1 MPEAAAV
8 FLGSSFFNDSEE
20 ARGVCTEVGAAARV
34 FKLPCATPAC
44 GMATAVFLSIP
55 VLLIA
60 SFAGRGTFKGV
71 PPALLN
77 LLGSGNFRG
86 VPATLNLFGMGS
98 FRGVPATL
106 NFFGMGNF
114 RGVPTALN
122 LFGMGNFRGVPTALN
137 LFGIG
142 NFRGV
147 PAVLNL
153 FGIGS
158 FRGVPATLNLFGM
171 GNFRGVPAVLNLPAR
186 GILTDPIP
194 PIFPAHRF
202 FSLGL
207 LPCLFAI
214 PVTLLFLVADECRGG
229 GDTKFLRLKGMPAKS
244 VVMAVRLCSCFP
256 HFPSRRTVPRKG
268 RLKEAEP
275 RPSGRWVISR
285 LGVNGKLGLAVRAAF
300 WRSPVTLF
308 VLGAGA
314 ECEGGGETKF
324 LRLKGMPAI
333 SVVTAARMCRCFPH
347 FASRRTVPRKGRLK
361 EAEPRP
367 NGRWVTSRLAV
378 KGKRGGGAAAREG
391 GGETK
396 FLRLKVLPAI
406 SVVIAAGL
414 CRCFPHFASRRTPR
428 TRLMAAC
435 LAAERKWSFRTL
447 FICGVLVMTG
457 SDRLLSLA

>member
-86 VPATLNLFGMGS
+86 VPATLNLFGMG
-98 FRGVPATL
+98 
-106 NFFGMGNF
+106 NF

-122 LFGMGNFRGVPTALN
+122 LFGMGNFRGVPATLN
-137 LFGIG
+137 FFGMG

-158 FRGVPATLNLFGM
+158 FRGVPATLNLSGM

-244 VVMAVRLCSCFP
+244 VVMAVRLC
-256 HFPSRRTVPRKG
+256 
-268 RLKEAEP
+268 
-275 RPSGRWVISR
+275 
-285 LGVNGKLGLAVRAAF
+285 
-300 WRSPVTLF
+300 
-308 VLGAGA
+308 
-314 ECEGGGETKF
+314 
-324 LRLKGMPAI
+324 
-333 SVVTAARMCRCFPH
+333 
-347 FASRRTVPRKGRLK
+347 
-361 EAEPRP
+361 
-367 NGRWVTSRLAV
+367 
-378 KGKRGGGAAAREG
+378 
-391 GGETK
+391 
-396 FLRLKVLPAI
+396 
-406 SVVIAAGL
+406 
-414 CRCFPHFASRRTPR
+414 
-428 TRLMAAC
+428 
-435 LAAERKWSFRTL
+435 
-447 FICGVLVMTG
+447 
-457 SDRLLSLA
+457 

>member
-20 ARGVCTEVGAAARV
+20 ARGVCTEVRAVARV

-44 GMATAVFLSIP
+44 GMAAAVFLSIP

-106 NFFGMGNF
+106 NFFG
-114 RGVPTALN
+114 
-122 LFGMGNFRGVPTALN
+122 
-137 LFGIG
+137 IG

-153 FGIGS
+153 FGMGN

-171 GNFRGVPAVLNLPAR
+171 GNFRGVPSVLNLPAR

-214 PVTLLFLVADECRGG
+214 PV
-229 GDTKFLRLKGMPAKS
+229 
-244 VVMAVRLCSCFP
+244 
-256 HFPSRRTVPRKG
+256 
-268 RLKEAEP
+268 
-275 RPSGRWVISR
+275 
-285 LGVNGKLGLAVRAAF
+285 
-300 WRSPVTLF
+300 
-308 VLGAGA
+308 
-314 ECEGGGETKF
+314 
-324 LRLKGMPAI
+324 
-333 SVVTAARMCRCFPH
+333 
-347 FASRRTVPRKGRLK
+347 
-361 EAEPRP
+361 
-367 NGRWVTSRLAV
+367 
-378 KGKRGGGAAAREG
+378 
-391 GGETK
+391 
-396 FLRLKVLPAI
+396 
-406 SVVIAAGL
+406 
-414 CRCFPHFASRRTPR
+414 
-428 TRLMAAC
+428 
-435 LAAERKWSFRTL
+435 
-447 FICGVLVMTG
+447 
-457 SDRLLSLA
+457 